1 MKSMIALLG
10 VLLLSGCQSGGAETG
25 GNDPKYPW
33 WELVFVEPNYMKVWV
48 EDSSVQDI
56 NDKVFSKAGKSTAA
70 SGEPD
75 IGTESAR
82 GWGAVTG
89 SGMPV
94 TGADLPKRIS
104 VRWQSITEQKTYRGF
119 IDIPEEARRLMVAST
134 HQRCSKTP
142 DKTARFMASL
152 YVGLAPGGV
161 LQAWVKDSCRDPI
174 KVARGQGD
182 IEPLGAQQGKNG
194 GRYAYPVSDKAKLYV
209 EKYGIPYGS
218 W

>member
-70 SGEPD
+70 SGQPD

-119 IDIPEEARRLMVAST
+119 IDIPEEARRLMVKST
-134 HQRCSKTP
+134 HQRCPETP

-161 LQAWVKDSCRDPI
+161 LQAWVKDSCRNPVM
-174 KVARGQGD
+174 VARGQGEV
-182 IEPLGAQQGKNG
+182 EPLGAQQGKNG
-194 GRYAYPVSDKAKLYV
+194 GRYAYPVSEKAKLYI